1 MQDHKRLII
10 GKVGLD
16 GHDRGALIVA
26 EFLKHSGFEVIYTGL
41 HRTADEII
49 RIAIQEDVSIIGISI
64 LSGSHK
70 ILISDVI
77 EKGHEAGIADLVVFA
92 GGIIPIEDYDELIS
106 IGVAKIFSPAGRL
119 HHISDWLNEICSNN
133 KS

>member
-1 MQDHKRLII
+1 MHELKRLII

-26 EFLKHSGFEVIYTGL
+26 EFLKYSGFEVIYTGL

-77 EKGHEAGIADLVVFA
+77 KKGHEAGITDLVVFA
-92 GGIIPIEDYDELIS
+92 GGIIPIQDYDELTA
-106 IGVAKIFSPAGRL
+106 IGVAKIFSQAGRL
-119 HHISDWLNEICSNN
+119 HDISDWLYEICRNN
-133 KS
+133 ES